1 MFESRFGKPNLVE
14 IELLSNHQ
22 KGLEK

>member
-1 MFESRFGKPNLVE
+1 MFETRFGKPNLVE